1 MNQPRRVPEE
11 FSDAFIDAMRHTAVV
26 HRVTAV
32 LQARF
37 IGVTQESALKVS
49 EMIVDLVREEY
60 ER

>member
-1 MNQPRRVPEE
+1 MSQPQPVLPE
-11 FSDAFIDAMRHTAVV
+11 FSDAFIDAIRHTVVV
-26 HRVTAV
+26 HRVAAV

-37 IGVTQESALKVS
+37 VGVTGEGALKAS